1 MINQPLID
9 ELYNTKNKIS
19 DFTNELISLND
30 LLYDIIE
37 RMEVPTEDKQAID
50 FINKRMTELLQ
61 NINNLNLNLTELRK
75 IFYQDLC

>member
-9 ELYNTKNKIS
+9 DLYNTKNKIS

-37 RMEVPTEDKQAID
+37 RMEIPTEDKQAID

-75 IFYQDLC
+75 IFYKDLC